1 MPNINFANRSGSVN
15 GTIAKSGGVSPSIN
29 GQGPLST
36 FNTFVDFFLKIVKK
50 SQRGL
55 DPKNYEVCRIFNVN
69 CMRAFHRH
77 MCE

>member
-1 MPNINFANRSGSVN
+1 
-15 GTIAKSGGVSPSIN
+15 
-29 GQGPLST
+29 
-36 FNTFVDFFLKIVKK
+36 VDFFLKIVKK